1 MTKKL
6 LRAALPYL
14 FIGLLI
20 SGAIAALMIPAV
32 EGLPFI
38 A

>member
-6 LRAALPYL
+6 LRVVLPYL
-14 FIGLLI
+14 FIGLLL
-20 SGAIAALMIPAV
+20 SGAVAALLVPAV